1 MYLKIRLQ
9 WLEKLKVATQ
19 RTFIQPLKWN
29 RPPGAAWNTVKGP
42 FMLGGGRFLPT
53 LVPVLTICDIKLL
66 KTAFMPFHLPHI
78 FYVYVL
84 KTRYFI
90 NEFSWKKQST
100 VLLGFN
106 QVTDP
111 PKQYFWKRYIQYV
124 KLQLQRTV
132 NRKRNLFLT
141 KYSAK

>member
-19 RTFIQPLKWN
+19 RTFIAAVKMKS
-29 RPPGAAWNTVKGP
+29 PPRRSLNYCQRAA
-42 FMLGGGRFLPT
+42 FMFGGGGRFLPT

-111 PKQYFWKRYIQYV
+111 PKQYFWKRYV

-141 KYSAK
+141 KYYAK

>member
-42 FMLGGGRFLPT
+42 FMLGGRGTLSANPRTCIDNLRHKVIKNSVHAFSFTPHFL
-53 LVPVLTICDIKLL
+53 C
-66 KTAFMPFHLPHI
+66 
-78 FYVYVL
+78 VYVL

-111 PKQYFWKRYIQYV
+111 PKQYFWKRYV

-141 KYSAK
+141 KYYAK